1 MKLWCVLH
9 FQNSSVYRSILYS
22 ILFYRQQLQI
32 AFGFST
38 LPPSYP
44 NFIFIFYSNSNSNIL
59 DIYRLKDE
67 KLEIL
72 ITTTNHYDS
81 GEKWNFLY
89 SLKMAMYYIRFTKVF
104 DLYYSASPGGR
115 FWSWRKKKL
124 LMSSERVL
132 IFKNVKFA
140 KSMYGF
146 PIMSS
151 SITKGSTIFWSE
163 CNYGQF

>member
-72 ITTTNHYDS
+72 IKTTNHYDS

-89 SLKMAMYYIRFTKVF
+89 SLKWQCITLDLQKFSTCTIQPLLVADFDQFAHVFWESPNCLIMLSFYCMKV
-104 DLYYSASPGGR
+104 DYDS
-115 FWSWRKKKL
+115 
-124 LMSSERVL
+124 
-132 IFKNVKFA
+132 
-140 KSMYGF
+140 
-146 PIMSS
+146 
-151 SITKGSTIFWSE
+151 
-163 CNYGQF
+163 